1 MKKIKLLLAGI
12 IVFTSFTNAQT
23 TIFKET
29 FGTTQTSRG
38 TCTTVAIPGTAEVGK
53 YDPQKNE
60 QYVDHVWS
68 TDSHIWNDGVV
79 YTQTSVATANPGA
92 CDDTGTT
99 LNIRT
104 NNPSTFTDA
113 SGNGN
118 LYFNANIN
126 NSFSI
131 NGLNTLNYSNINLSF
146 RVYGK
151 NKSDVTLIKLQYNNG
166 SGLTDLGV
174 TQIAALSTTK
184 ATWLAVTGITLP
196 ASTNLN
202 LTFSTPTLNG
212 TAPTEIRIDDI
223 KITGISNISSVNSM
237 NADKRK
243 VLVSNS
249 TLTFKG
255 FTTGNVEI
263 FNTQGKKVFNSTFK
277 ECISTGLTNGLYIL
291 KIGDFRQKINL

>member
-1 MKKIKLLLAGI
+1 MKKNYILIAILS
-12 IVFTSFTNAQT
+12 IVFTANAQT

-68 TDSHIWNDGVV
+68 ADSHIWSDGVV
-79 YTQTSVATANPGA
+79 YTQTSIATANPGA

-113 SGNGN
+113 SGDGN

-131 NGLNTLNYSNINLSF
+131 NGVNTSNYSNINLSF
-146 RVYGK
+146 GVYGK
-151 NKSDVTLIKLQYNNG
+151 NKADVTLIKLQYNNG

-184 ATWLAVTGITLP
+184 ATWLTVTGITLP

-212 TAPTEIRIDDI
+212 TAPIEIRLDDI
-223 KITGISNISSVNSM
+223 KITGILNISSVNSL

-249 TLTFKG
+249 TLTLEG

-263 FNTQGKKVFNSTFK
+263 YNTQGKKVFNSTFK

-291 KIGDFRQKINL
+291 KIGDFRQKISL